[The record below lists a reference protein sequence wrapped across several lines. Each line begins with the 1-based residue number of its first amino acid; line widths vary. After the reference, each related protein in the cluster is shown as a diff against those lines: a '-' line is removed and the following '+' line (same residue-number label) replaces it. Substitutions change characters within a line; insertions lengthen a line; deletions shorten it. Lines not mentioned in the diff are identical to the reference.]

1 MFAKAKVSS
10 GDLPGEEYDSKLTY
24 AAIGMIQ
31 FFAGYWSEAAL
42 SFLPCGPFHKAAHN
56 ITVSS
61 FYLEQV
67 RENKKILKIGALGFF
82 VTYS

>member
-1 MFAKAKVSS
+1 MFAKAKVPSE
-10 GDLPGEEYDSKLTY
+10 GLPGEEYASKLTH

-56 ITVSS
+56 MAVSY
-61 FYLEQV
+61 FRLEQV
-67 RENKKILKIGALGFF
+67 RENKRIPKIGALGFL
-82 VTYS
+82 